1 MYGCIC
7 QRVLNKHD
15 DEADDETEK
24 SCETTMYGWNV
35 DDEKLLSVNT
45 TSLTGFTET
54 LSNTT
59 TSHLKAPSKHYTA
72 HQPVL
77 QQIKPLTEQGLT
89 SARTQYRLYG
99 WRFLQVWW
107 PNQQCQSTKGGWLV
121 IQTGLSLT
129 MLTSLCYNTTTCMQ
143 ILYKK
148 II

>member
-1 MYGCIC
+1 MYGCIW

-15 DEADDETEK
+15 DDETEK

-59 TSHLKAPSKHYTA
+59 TSHLKAPSTHTA
-72 HQPVL
+72 RHPVL

-89 SARTQYRLYG
+89 SAPTQYRLYG
-99 WRFLQVWW
+99 RWFLQVWW

-121 IQTGLSLT
+121 IQTGLSIT
-129 MLTSLCYNTTTCMQ
+129 RLTSLCYNNTTCMQ